1 MGKNAKQTDEGFF
14 SKLFGGLFVSSDPE
28 AEKRRALKLI
38 AKQIGKSKYKFY
50 KCQQNQAQP
59 SMAKWFYDLYK
70 VLSPAQ
76 ALLATPQAVNVLKN
90 CIIDYSLSDKQ
101 KERAEQLTDES
112 ISQRARTMA
121 IKDLAN
127 QVKGD
132 LDALMSEFDQ
142 NRIAAINGL
151 YSLFVSFSSFVT
163 FDYYFL
169 LKKFDSSFHERDF
182 SSTPVFQPIKGDY
195 IVDDLKDF
203 MAVAWSLR
211 SKANWPAMFK
221 FIKEYKSN
229 EVFSSTLWNKVLSRV
244 SDVRSSEIFEQM
256 VAYIS
261 DNPNY
266 SFQLK
271 EKNERIV
278 DTYIEQTRNRVEN
291 LLKKLTTEKANSKTD
306 ELLNALFG
314 KNNVVMLKNYTQE
327 SQALNAKRTTL
338 RFTYCQPLNYMKAFL
353 NDYYKKDVR
362 EIYDLVI
369 MRGKWTDQDRSKQMS
384 NAYNELL
391 EFSTQITTLDE
402 FVGNAISS
410 GKNRP
415 ILPTG
420 RDINQEAHYIL
431 TKGAQDLVLFAK
443 FLKLLIEDC
452 TNPKAELLINWKE
465 VERAAESPIKGMMA
479 AVYKKIYL
487 FVSLMQI
494 FLSEGKSV

>member
-1 MGKNAKQTDEGFF
+1 MGKSTKKTDESFF
-14 SKLFGGLFVSSDPE
+14 AKLFGGLFVSTDPE

-50 KCQQNQAQP
+50 KCQQNQIQP
-59 SMAKWFYDLYK
+59 VMAKWFYDLYK
-70 VLSPAQ
+70 ALSPAQ

-90 CIIDYSLSDKQ
+90 CIIDYSLSSRQ
-101 KERAEQLTDES
+101 KERAELLTDES
-112 ISQRARTMA
+112 ISQRASTMA
-121 IKDLAN
+121 IKDLSK
-127 QVKGD
+127 QVKSD
-132 LDALMSEFDQ
+132 LDALIAEFDQ

-151 YSLFVSFSSFVT
+151 YSLFISFSSFVT

-182 SSTPVFQPIKGDY
+182 SSTPAFQTIKGDY

-221 FIKEYKSN
+221 FIKEYKAT
-229 EVFSSTLWNKVLSRV
+229 EVLSASVWNKILSRI

-256 VAYIS
+256 IAYIS
-261 DNPNY
+261 ENPDY
-266 SFQLK
+266 RYQTK
-271 EKNERIV
+271 EKAEHVV

-291 LLKKLTTEKANSKTD
+291 LLKKLTTEKANSKSD

-314 KNNVVMLKNYTQE
+314 NTKVVMLKNYTEE
-327 SQALNAKRTTL
+327 SQAMNAKRTTL
-338 RFTYCQPLNYMKAFL
+338 RFAYCQPLNYMKAFL
-353 NDYYKKDVR
+353 NDYFKKDVR
-362 EIYDLVI
+362 EVYDLVI
-369 MRGKWTDQDRSKQMS
+369 MRGKWTDQDRSKQVS
-384 NAYNELL
+384 NAYNEFL
-391 EFSTQITTLDE
+391 EFSNQITTLDE
-402 FVGNAISS
+402 FVGTAISS
-410 GKNRP
+410 GKSRP
-415 ILPTG
+415 LLPTG

-431 TKGAQDLVLFAK
+431 TRGAQDLVLIAK
-443 FLKLLIEDC
+443 YLKLLIDDC

-465 VERAAESPIKGMMA
+465 VERAAESPIKNMMA

-494 FLSEGKSV
+494 YLTEGKNV